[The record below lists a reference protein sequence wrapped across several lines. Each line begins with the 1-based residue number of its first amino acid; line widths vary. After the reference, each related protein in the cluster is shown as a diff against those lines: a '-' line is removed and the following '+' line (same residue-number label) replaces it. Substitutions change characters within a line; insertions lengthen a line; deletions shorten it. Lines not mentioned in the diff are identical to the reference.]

1 MDGVVTARFNN
12 VAPFLTVVNGVTVDG
27 TRFGPI
33 EAAIDRQQG
42 ANAWLTVSLAEGRN
56 REVRRAFAHVGL
68 DWREHVTRA
77 EHLVRPLEV
86 DLLVGDASLARAELG
101 CSPTIR
107 FEELVVMMVDAE
119 VERIEAK
126 R

>member
-1 MDGVVTARFNN
+1 MKIYLGNLDTRRDWGY
-12 VAPFLTVVNGVTVDG
+12 APEYVEAMWLMLQREEPEDLVIGTGESHSVKEFLE
-27 TRFGPI
+27 
-33 EAAIDRQQG
+33 EAF
-42 ANAWLTVSLAEGRN
+42 SY
-56 REVRRAFAHVGL
+56 VGL

-101 CSPTIR
+101 WSPTIR
-107 FEELVVMMVDAE
+107 FEELVEMMVDAE